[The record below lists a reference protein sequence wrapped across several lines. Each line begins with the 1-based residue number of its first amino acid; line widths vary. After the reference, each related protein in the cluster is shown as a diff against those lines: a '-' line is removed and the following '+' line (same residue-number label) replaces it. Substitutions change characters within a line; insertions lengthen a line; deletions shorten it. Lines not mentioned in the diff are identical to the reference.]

1 MIECVWP
8 AETILGEAPY
18 WCLEEGVLYWVDIE
32 GKSIFRFDPRS
43 GDRDI
48 FPQEYEFG
56 CVVKR
61 AQGGFIGGTNKGI
74 ALLEGDLTNVEI
86 IADPEPDLLG
96 NRFNDGKCDRHGRF
110 WAGTT
115 DINEIDPTGSLYCVG
130 ESLKLDRHFSNV
142 IVANGLGWSP
152 DNRTMYFTDSGI
164 QTIHAFDYDFDAG
177 AVANRRDFVVVDP
190 AEGIPDGL
198 TVDAE
203 GYVWSAHWG
212 GSRITRYDP
221 NGQVDRVIEMPVP
234 MVTSLAFGGKN
245 LDRLFVTTARRMMT
259 EEQIKAA
266 PLSGGLFVLDVA
278 REGLPETNFYG

>member
-18 WCLEEGVLYWVDIE
+18 WCLEESVLYWVDIE
-32 GKSIFRFDPRS
+32 GKFIFRFDPRS
-43 GDRDI
+43 GERDI

-74 ALLEGDLTNVEI
+74 ALLKEDLTTVEI
-86 IADPEPDLLG
+86 IADPEPDLLE
-96 NRFNDGKCDRHGRF
+96 NRFNDGKCDRRGRF

-115 DINEIDPTGSLYCVG
+115 DINEIDPTGSLYSMG
-130 ESLKLDRHFSNV
+130 ESLTVDRHFSNV

-164 QTIHAFDYDFDAG
+164 RTIHAFDYDIDAG

-203 GYVWSAHWG
+203 GCVWSAHWE
-212 GSRITRYDP
+212 GSRITRYNP

-245 LDRLFVTTARRMMT
+245 LDKLFVTTARMSMT
-259 EEQIKAA
+259 EDQIKAA

-278 REGLPETNFYG
+278 CEGLPETSFCG